1 MLTLERQHIAVILVV
16 LSAGFVVC
24 QTLKIFPN
32 LHEQVSNIQE
42 LKGVQKP
49 GEYRLR
55 EIRPAS
61 AKPS

>member
-32 LHEQVSNIQE
+32 LHEQVSTVPEVKVAPII
-42 LKGVQKP
+42 V
-49 GEYRLR
+49 EY
-55 EIRPAS
+55 EACTGWVG
-61 AKPS
+61 